1 MRARTKVDKCI
12 DLLEEI
18 INDQY
23 FNPALIANI
32 ITTTYPPATQ
42 ERLITLM
49 KYVYSYHKKEME
61 LDKKTR
67 TGAYR
72 INTNP
77 LPEKTDTSWIHDNY
91 YGEPANMNVQRVSM
105 F

>member
-1 MRARTKVDKCI
+1 MRRRTKVDKCI

-23 FNPALIANI
+23 FNPALMANM
-32 ITTTYPPATQ
+32 ITTSYPPATQ
-42 ERLITLM
+42 ERLVALM
-49 KYVYSYHKKEME
+49 KYIYTYHKKEME

-72 INTNP
+72 NNNEPIP
-77 LPEKTDTSWIHDNY
+77 DRPDTSWIQYNTN
-91 YGEPANMNVQRVSM
+91 AASINVQAVI
-105 F
+105 

>member
-1 MRARTKVDKCI
+1 MRRRTKVDKCI

-23 FNPALIANI
+23 FNPALMANI

-42 ERLITLM
+42 ERLVKLM
-49 KYVYSYHKKEME
+49 KYIYSYHKQE
-61 LDKKTR
+61 LELEAKTG
-67 TGAYR
+67 TGSGR
-72 INTNP
+72 KSNP
-77 LPEKTDTSWIHDNY
+77 EPKPDTSWIQREF
-91 YGEPANMNVQRVSM
+91 YGETAHMNVQRASI